1 MSLIWGCVS
10 SWTFHI
16 YHHFS
21 CGSFIKT
28 VFKGRF
34 KTTCN
39 CKNTKKKKTT
49 RQQRCQPAIE
59 FAETKLKCSAV
70 MTLGEPDTRRVAV
83 VIRCKGRGKSLTVP
97 LVSSPLPLRPS
108 SCSDTVQDG
117 CSLEWANSECL
128 PSWRKIVPAEHESLL
143 AFSCPPTLDP
153 VLLWLACGVTLL

>member
-1 MSLIWGCVS
+1 MFHREHF
-10 SWTFHI
+10 TF
-16 YHHFS
+16 
-21 CGSFIKT
+21 
-28 VFKGRF
+28 
-34 KTTCN
+34 TTISVVDHLSKQCSREDS
-39 CKNTKKKKTT
+39 KQHVTARIQKKKKTT

-59 FAETKLKCSAV
+59 FAETKLKSSAV

-83 VIRCKGRGKSLTVP
+83 VIRCKRRGKSLTVP

-153 VLLWLACGVTLL
+153 VLL